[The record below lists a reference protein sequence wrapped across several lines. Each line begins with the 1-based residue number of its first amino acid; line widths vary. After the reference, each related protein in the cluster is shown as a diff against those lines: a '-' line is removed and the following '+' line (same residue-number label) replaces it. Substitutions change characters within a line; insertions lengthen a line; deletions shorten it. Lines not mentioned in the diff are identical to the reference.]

1 MMLEPPK
8 EEPLYLA
15 RSDPWNPLASY
26 SKHDFELD
34 GGVWPSVEHYYQAMK
49 FEQPELRE
57 RIRAAPHPRDA
68 AAIAKKHRR
77 SQRRDWKQLRRV
89 IMTRAV
95 YLKCRTH
102 PEVAQQLLQTGQR
115 RLVENSQYDYYWGCG
130 RDGRGF
136 NTFGE
141 VLMDVRDK
149 LRKTAVS
156 G

>member
-1 MMLEPPK
+1 
-8 EEPLYLA
+8 
-15 RSDPWNPLASY
+15 
-26 SKHDFELD
+26 
-34 GGVWPSVEHYYQAMK
+34 
-49 FEQPELRE
+49 
-57 RIRAAPHPRDA
+57 
-68 AAIAKKHRR
+68 
-77 SQRRDWKQLRRV
+77 
-89 IMTRAV
+89 MTRAV

-149 LRKTAVS
+149 LRNNAVS